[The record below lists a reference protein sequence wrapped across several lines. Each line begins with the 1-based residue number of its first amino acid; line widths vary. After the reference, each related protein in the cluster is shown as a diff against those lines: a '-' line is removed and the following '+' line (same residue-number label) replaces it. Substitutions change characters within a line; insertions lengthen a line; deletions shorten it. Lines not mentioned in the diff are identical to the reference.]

1 MKILTKNNFIIAV
14 AAILTATTGCKKQL
28 VQEPRDG
35 LYPDYFSTAGGV
47 QAAVTGVYQ
56 DLRSAFSGE
65 GIVYFFDGTD
75 ENIPGGS
82 AGTNPVYYNSFKNI
96 NSSNGPNI
104 LTLYAD
110 INTLN
115 GVLQYASAITDA
127 NARTQYVAQAKFL
140 RGFIYFWLVQTYG
153 GVTATQKSGIPL
165 HLTFNTQAVSADA
178 PAQLSDIYNA
188 IIQDFTDA
196 AAGLPNTITTSN
208 PFSSAGIG
216 KSATA
221 ATANAYLAKA
231 YLTRGYTEAKQPTDF
246 QKAADLTA
254 ALIANKGTYGLD
266 LWQDYFDEHKA
277 ANDYGKENLFA
288 IDYGITDPLYS
299 NYTQQASGGYGINLL
314 YVLARFNYVG
324 PGVDNV
330 PGVDAVPQKM
340 GGSAGMV
347 RDVYNGRPYI
357 RLAPNKPY
365 TMDVAFADQVH
376 DTRYDATFQ
385 TYWICTNPNVTAG
398 LQSDRVTSKGKLIPT
413 SSSLPGGT
421 ASPGQNGYI
430 VPLDGDTAILM
441 PSADVTMARRDAF
454 KGLIVTPKQFNS
466 TIFPTVKKF
475 DDPKRTGILD
485 FSSRPIILMRF
496 SEVYLMNAEA
506 NYMLG
511 NVTNAAASLNVLRQR
526 AAYRT
531 VNDALSVAASAAHV
545 TSANAA
551 AVNAANA
558 AAMALTPAQLAQLA
572 IPNNTT
578 NTSTLCGMDL
588 ILEEYSREL
597 YGDPRRWYDLVRTQQ
612 LVRRNQMYNVT
623 GGPNVQAYH
632 MRWPIPQSLINS
644 VLSGPAYPQ
653 NNGY

>member
-1 MKILTKNNFIIAV
+1 MKKNIKNSLIIAF
-14 AAILTATTGCKKQL
+14 AAMLTVGPGCKKYL
-28 VQEPRDG
+28 VEQPESG
-35 LYPDYFSTAGGV
+35 LFPNYFATAGGV

-56 DLRSAFSGE
+56 DLRGRFSGE
-65 GIVYFFDGTD
+65 GIVYFYDGTD

-82 AGTNPVYYNSFKNI
+82 AGTNPGIYNAFKGLNA
-96 NSSNGPNI
+96 SNGI
-104 LTLYAD
+104 DLTPLYVD

-115 GVLQYASAITDA
+115 GVFLNAGLITDPV
-127 NARTQYVAQAKFL
+127 ARTQYVAQAKFL

-153 GVTATQKSGIPL
+153 GITATQKSGIPL

-196 AAGLPNTITTSN
+196 AAALPPTITASN
-208 PFSSAGIG
+208 PFSAGGTG
-216 KSATA
+216 KTATA
-221 ATANAYLAKA
+221 AVANAFLAKA

-254 ALIANKGTYGLD
+254 ALITNQGTYGLG
-266 LWQDYFDEHKA
+266 LWQDYFDVHRP
-277 ANDYGKENLFA
+277 ANDYAKENMFA

-299 NYTQQASGGYGINLL
+299 GYTGQSSGGSGINLL

-330 PGVDAVPQKM
+330 PGIDAVPQKM

-347 RDVYNGRPYI
+347 RDVFNGRPYI

-385 TYWICTNPNVTAG
+385 TYWICTNPGVTAG
-398 LQSDRVTSKGKLIPT
+398 LQSDRVTPKGKLIPT
-413 SSSLPGGT
+413 SSSLPGGA
-421 ASPGQNGYI
+421 ASPGQNAYI
-430 VPLDGDTAILM
+430 TPLDGDTAILM
-441 PSADVTMARRDAF
+441 PSADVTLARRDAF

-511 NVTNAAASLNVLRQR
+511 NVPNAAASLNVLRQR

-531 VNDALSVAASAAHV
+531 VADAASVAASAAHV
-545 TSANAA
+545 TPATMTAANT
-551 AVNAANA
+551 ANA

-578 NTSTLCGMDL
+578 TPGSLCGMDL

-612 LVRRNQMYNVT
+612 LVRRNQMYNPN
-623 GGPNVQAYH
+623 GGPNVQAFNA
-632 MRWPIPQSLINS
+632 RWPIPQGLINT

>member
-14 AAILTATTGCKKQL
+14 TAMITVTTGCKKYL
-28 VQEPRDG
+28 VEQPRAN
-35 LYPDYFSTAGGV
+35 LYPDYFATAGGV

-56 DLRSAFSGE
+56 DLRGRFQGE
-65 GIVYFFDGTD
+65 GIVYFYDGTD

-82 AGTNPVYYNSFKNI
+82 AGTNPGLYNSFKNI
-96 NSSNGPNI
+96 NASNSPDI
-104 LTLYAD
+104 TPLYVD

-115 GVLQYASAITDA
+115 GVFKNAELITDPV
-127 NARTQYVAQAKFL
+127 ARTQYVAQAKFL

-153 GVTATQKSGIPL
+153 GLTATQKSGIPL
-165 HLTFNTQAVSADA
+165 HLTFNTQAISSDA

-196 AAGLPNTITTSN
+196 AAALPNTITASN
-208 PFSSAGIG
+208 PFSAGGIG
-216 KSATA
+216 KSATV
-221 ATANAYLAKA
+221 ATANAFLAKA
-231 YLTRGYTEAKQPTDF
+231 YLTRGYTEAKQSGDF

-266 LWQDYFDEHKA
+266 LWQDYFDEHKP
-277 ANDYGKENLFA
+277 ANDYGKENMFA

-299 NYTQQASGGYGINLL
+299 GYVGQSSGGSGINLL

-330 PGVDAVPQKM
+330 PGVDAVPQKT
-340 GGSAGMV
+340 GGSAPMV

-365 TMDVAFADQVH
+365 TMDVAFADQLH

-385 TYWICTNPNVTAG
+385 TYWICTNPSVTAG
-398 LQSDRVTSKGKLIPT
+398 LQSDRVTSKGKLIAT
-413 SSSLPGGT
+413 SSSQPGGA
-421 ASPGQNGYI
+421 ASPGQNAYI
-430 VPLDGDTAILM
+430 TPLDGDTAILM
-441 PSADVTMARRDAF
+441 PSADVTLARRDAF

-475 DDPKRTGILD
+475 DDPRRTGILD
-485 FSSRPIILMRF
+485 FSSRPIIMMRF

-511 NVTNAAASLNVLRQR
+511 NVPNAVNSLNVLRQR

-531 VNDALSVAASAAHV
+531 VADGLSVANNAAHV
-545 TSANAA
+545 TTTTMTAANT
-551 AVNAANA
+551 ANA
-558 AAMALTPAQLAQLA
+558 AAMALTGAQIAQLGIA
-572 IPNNTT
+572 NNTT
-578 NTSTLCGMDL
+578 STTSLCGMDL

-612 LVRRNQMYNVT
+612 LVRRNQMYNPN
-623 GGPNVQAYH
+623 GGVNVQPYH
-632 MRWPIPQSLINS
+632 ARWPIPQGLINS